1 MLLMGRRGRAGG
13 RIHGKPQEFIILALL
28 SWMWVYE
35 FTIIIIIISHIR
47 YVFTDKIFLISK
59 RKYPYSGNHEDGVW
73 APDSKE
79 RNWKRGTHYEAVTS
93 L

>member
-59 RKYPYSGNHEDGVW
+59 IKYPYSGNHEDGVG
-73 APDSKE
+73 S
-79 RNWKRGTHYEAVTS
+79 RLKREK
-93 L
+93 LEMEDPL